1 MLPPYS
7 MDSERSKPLLRD
19 GDLWTAEDTLNT
31 FTGADKN
38 WCCQSVTVTST
49 VSSGTLPHVTLLN
62 MLTVIRLCRFT
73 RLLPSAVWQLNDLKV
88 FSAVQNNLTGESD
101 FFQTLSKCTST
112 NKHSDFWFFCRTT
125 DRIKCWHVR
134 AFFVNTWHI
143 ISRLHVNDL
152 SLTGVT
158 ARMPSQRPL
167 FMTVFQH
174 RKAWNNWIFL
184 KRHRLIF
191 FTIFWYFKGLR
202 SID

>member
-112 NKHSDFWFFCRTT
+112 NKHSDFWGFFLQDNRQNKMLTRKSIFRQYVTYYIQITRKWSESHWRDGQDAKPETT
-125 DRIKCWHVR
+125 VHDCVS
-134 AFFVNTWHI
+134 T
-143 ISRLHVNDL
+143 S
-152 SLTGVT
+152 
-158 ARMPSQRPL
+158 
-167 FMTVFQH
+167 
-174 RKAWNNWIFL
+174 
-184 KRHRLIF
+184 
-191 FTIFWYFKGLR
+191 
-202 SID
+202 